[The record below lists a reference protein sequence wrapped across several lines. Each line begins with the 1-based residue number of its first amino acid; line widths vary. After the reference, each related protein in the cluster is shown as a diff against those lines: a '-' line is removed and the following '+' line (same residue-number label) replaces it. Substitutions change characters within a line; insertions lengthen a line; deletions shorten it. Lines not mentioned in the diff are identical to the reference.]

1 MANWTILFSLEGLF
15 MVERR
20 DMNNNPMIPIKTFDI
35 VFLLFS
41 KSILGSVVFD
51 PIRKSWKGESGQS
64 SILGRK
70 RVYPREFLLALL

>member
-1 MANWTILFSLEGLF
+1 
-15 MVERR
+15 
-20 DMNNNPMIPIKTFDI
+20 MIPIKTFDI